1 MFTVNEY
8 YEGRVKS
15 VGFDNTSG
23 KFTVGVMATGEYE
36 FGTNT
41 TEYMT
46 IVSGEMNVLL
56 PGKVEWKI
64 YQPFETFI
72 VPKDSKF
79 RIIITDKSCS
89 YLCRYE

>member
-8 YEGRVKS
+8 YNGLVKS
-15 VGFDNTSG
+15 IGFQNNAG

-36 FGTNT
+36 FNTNSK
-41 TEYMT
+41 EFMT
-46 IVSGEMNVLL
+46 IVSGQMKVLL
-56 PGKVEWKI
+56 PDQQEWKT
-64 YQPFETFI
+64 YSPFETFI

-79 RIIITDKSCS
+79 SIIVEDTACS

>member
-1 MFTVNEY
+1 MFKVNDY
-8 YEGRVKS
+8 YEGHVKS
-15 VGFDNTSG
+15 VAFENKNG

-41 TEYMT
+41 TEYMS
-46 IVSGEMNVLL
+46 IVSGEMKVML
-56 PGKVEWKI
+56 PGDTEWKI
-64 YQPFETFI
+64 YEPFETFI

-79 RIIITDKSCS
+79 RIIIEDTACS